1 MALTE
6 NKIGTIPFIA
16 LRGVTKPP
24 GPKAVVDDRPGVDGS
39 EKILIGTKGEPFV
52 LLSEVDAESYA
63 DAKAA
68 IKDYQQLIDGDALTL
83 VQGGVSSDGLGYR
96 VLVIDVQE
104 VACFAIRSPVGN
116 KLNSPSLGFVRA
128 QWTLVG
134 VPVS

>member
-1 MALTE
+1 MALSE

-16 LRGVTKPP
+16 LRGATKPP

-39 EKILIGTKGEPFV
+39 EKVLVGTKGEPFALV
-52 LLSEVDAESYA
+52 SEVDAESYA
-63 DAKAA
+63 AAKAA

-83 VQGGVSSDGLGYR
+83 VQGGVSSEGLGYR

-104 VACFAIRSPVGN
+104 IDCMTIRTPVGN
-116 KLNSPSLGFVRA
+116 KLNQPSLGFVRA

-134 VPVS
+134 VPV